1 MSPTALIADD
11 EPVLRDILETRLRK
25 VWPSLQ
31 IVAKARNGREAVE
44 LFEKTRPA
52 ICFLDVQMPGM
63 SGIEAARHIG
73 PQALVV
79 FVTAYDQY
87 AVEAFEQGVIDYLVK
102 PVTDARLATA
112 VNRLRAKLAEPVLAG
127 PDDTVLQELGRRLDR
142 LEGAATS
149 AHLRW
154 LRASRGPALHLIPIE
169 NVDYLRA
176 DSKYTSVA
184 YRDDDGTPTEAL
196 IRLSLKELVA
206 RLPPERFAQVH
217 RGVVVSLHAI
227 RRVLREDRDSAL
239 IELKH
244 RSERLPVSK
253 TYLHL
258 FREM

>member
-1 MSPTALIADD
+1 MRPTALIADD

-25 VWPSLQ
+25 TWPELQ
-31 IVAKARNGREAVE
+31 VVAKARNGREAVE
-44 LFEKTRPA
+44 RFETLRPD

-73 PQALVV
+73 PQAHVV

-87 AVEAFEQGVIDYLVK
+87 AVEAFEQGVVDYLVK
-102 PVTDARLATA
+102 PVTDARLATT
-112 VNRLRAKLAEPVLAG
+112 VERLRAKLTEPAAVG
-127 PDDTVLQELGRRLDR
+127 PGDAVLQELGRRLDR

-154 LRASRGPALHLIPIE
+154 LRASRGAALHLIPVE
-169 NVDYLRA
+169 SVDYLRA

-184 YRDDDGTPTEAL
+184 YREDAGTPAEAL
-196 IRLSLKELVA
+196 IRLSLKELVT

-217 RGVVVSLHAI
+217 RGVVVNLHAI
-227 RRVLREDRDSAL
+227 LRVVRQDRDSAL

-244 RSERLPVSK
+244 RAERLPVSK
-253 TYLHL
+253 TYLQL

>member
-1 MSPTALIADD
+1 MNPTALIADD
-11 EPVLRDILETRLRK
+11 EPVLRDILEARLRK
-25 VWPSLQ
+25 AWPSLQ
-31 IVAKARNGREAVE
+31 VVAKARNGREAVE
-44 LFEKTRPA
+44 YFETFRPA
-52 ICFLDVQMPGM
+52 VCFLDVQMPGM

-73 PQALVV
+73 PQALIV

-87 AVEAFEQGVIDYLVK
+87 AVEAFEQGVLDYLVK
-102 PVTDARLATA
+102 PVTDARLATT
-112 VNRLRAKLAEPVLAG
+112 VTRLQAKLAEPAPAG
-127 PDDTVLQELGRRLDR
+127 LDDAVLQELGRRLDR

-154 LRASRGPALHLIPIE
+154 LRASRGTALHLIPVE
-169 NVDYLRA
+169 SVDYLRA
-176 DSKYTSVA
+176 DHKYTSVA
-184 YRDDDGTPTEAL
+184 YREDSGTLAEAL
-196 IRLSLKELVA
+196 VRLSLKDLVA

-217 RGVVVSLHAI
+217 RGVVVNLHAI
-227 RRVLREDRDSAL
+227 RRVLRQDRDSAL